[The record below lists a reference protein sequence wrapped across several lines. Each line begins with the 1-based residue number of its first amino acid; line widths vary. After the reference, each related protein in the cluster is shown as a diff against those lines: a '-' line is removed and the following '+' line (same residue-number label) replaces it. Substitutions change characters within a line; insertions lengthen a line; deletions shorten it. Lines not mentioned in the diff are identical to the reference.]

1 MNTYIALLRGINVGG
16 HKKVP
21 MAELRKLLT
30 NSGFENVSTYIQS
43 GNVIL
48 NSSLSDIKMIEDKI
62 QKSILEHF
70 GFEVTV
76 LVRTRNHFL
85 NNFNNCPF
93 KQEQKENSYFVLLS
107 DVPKS
112 ENLEKVKDIS
122 YENETYQIIE
132 DCLYFYS
139 SVGYG
144 NSKFNMNTFEKKL
157 NMSATTRNYKTMVK
171 LLSLSKEL
179 ENRP

>member
-30 NSGFENVSTYIQS
+30 SAGFRDVKTYIQS

-48 NSSLSDIKMIEDKI
+48 NTSGKSQHKIESQI
-62 QKSILEHF
+62 SKSILEHF
-70 GFEVTV
+70 KFEVPV
-76 LVRTRNHFL
+76 IVRTREDLLVIFEA
-85 NNFNNCPF
+85 CPF
-93 KQEQKENSYFVLLS
+93 SEVQKEKSYFILLS
-107 DVPKS
+107 DIPEAKFVDEVS
-112 ENLEKVKDIS
+112 TIS
-122 YENETYQIIE
+122 YENEAFKIVN

-144 NSKFNMNTFEKKL
+144 RTKFNMSALERKL
-157 NMSATTRNYKTMVK
+157 NVRATSRNYKTMLK
-171 LLSLSKEL
+171 LLSLSQNLLK
-179 ENRP
+179 